1 MKTALRA
8 IANKAANKKSYRF
21 QDLYRMLN
29 EENLT
34 WAFYQLRKDAA
45 SGVDNV
51 TFHDYESDLEE
62 NIVSLVCRLRNK
74 RYRAKLVRRKNI
86 KKPNG
91 KLRPLGIPALE
102 DKILQLA
109 VASILSAIFEQD
121 FLDSSYGYRKGMS
134 AHQAL
139 EDLRSGLQVGD
150 YHWIAEAD
158 IRGYLR

>member
-51 TFHDYESDLEE
+51 TYHDYESDLEE
-62 NIVSLVCRLRNK
+62 NIVNLVYRLRKK
-74 RYRAKLVRRKNI
+74 RYRKTGKTQNYQKAEREITPTRHSSIGRQNTPISGRLNI
-86 KKPNG
+86 
-91 KLRPLGIPALE
+91 E
-102 DKILQLA
+102 C
-109 VASILSAIFEQD
+109 
-121 FLDSSYGYRKGMS
+121 
-134 AHQAL
+134 
-139 EDLRSGLQVGD
+139 DLRTGLSRQQLCLPQRYERPSGARRPARGF
-150 YHWIAEAD
+150 AD
-158 IRGYLR
+158 GKVSLDCGSRYTRFLR